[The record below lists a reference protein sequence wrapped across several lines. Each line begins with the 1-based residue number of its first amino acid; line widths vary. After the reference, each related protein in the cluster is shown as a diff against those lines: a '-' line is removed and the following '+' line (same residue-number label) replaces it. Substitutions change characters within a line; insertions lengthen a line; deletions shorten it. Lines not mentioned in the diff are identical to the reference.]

1 MQTLHGC
8 RARFRRWVLGHEKQ
22 GRKEWN
28 RMYPA
33 RREWVQLQQAQEGL
47 ASRDADIARLQ
58 GDLSQ
63 VGQRE
68 GENGMSI
75 HSTCTVL
82 ADLCLGKGFLVPTA
96 SIRICICIT
105 AQPRCCKQM
114 ARSGCKPLSPVIGAA
129 PMVPPTCWRLSVA
142 QLWGAIHNL
151 YYLWG
156 LQSTLAWHGAL
167 AFYILSRHSHTTHHP
182 YLYLLFVASHCAR
195 MGGAL
200 PEQGP
205 CPAALTQ
212 LGVCLCLCAII
223 CTPHRSSKL

>member
-1 MQTLHGC
+1 MQTLRGCRVTCRRWVKGKGIMGCHYTVHVLCSLICALGRDFQSLRQAYVFVFVLPHSRAAANRWQEVGASHGC
-8 RARFRRWVLGHEKQ
+8 RT
-22 GRKEWN
+22 N
-28 RMYPA
+28 
-33 RREWVQLQQAQEGL
+33 
-47 ASRDADIARLQ
+47 
-58 GDLSQ
+58 
-63 VGQRE
+63 
-68 GENGMSI
+68 
-75 HSTCTVL
+75 HS
-82 ADLCLGKGFLVPTA
+82 
-96 SIRICICIT
+96 
-105 AQPRCCKQM
+105 
-114 ARSGCKPLSPVIGAA
+114 SPVIGAA

-142 QLWGAIHNL
+142 QLWVAIHNL

-212 LGVCLCLCAII
+212 FGVCLCLCAII
-223 CTPHRSSKL
+223 CTPHRSTKL